1 MAKTCSSGPTRLFGT
16 PSRSEPLRNST
27 SGTSTPAAAA
37 HRIMAC
43 SLAGTSRKA
52 RSGSLTIQPPPD
64 PDMGRVKRRPSRTT
78 ENLSWTPA
86 RENARR
92 PTRSMPGSGPSRAVA
107 DASSSRT
114 TTAPGMSSPSATS
127 KGNERTACTPNWSAT
142 SLRRGVSGSGSRFEN
157 HQGTSIR
164 ATRIRLRKERVP
176 TRRAPRYT
184 PAVGRLGGGVRQDR
198 SGLDPFDI
206 EQDTA
211 EQASRVQGRETEQ
224 YEPTAAAPRIEGTP
238 ARGRQRRGGRPL
250 EQPDGAV
257 GRVLRITDSASGVSS
272 MPWSASTA
280 RHTQRRRSG
289 HTGRSTFGKTRR
301 KRARAA
307 RLHVSGARPAFG

>member
-78 ENLSWTPA
+78 ENLSRTPA

-92 PTRSMPGSGPSRAVA
+92 PTRSMPGSGPSRAVT
-107 DASSSRT
+107 DASSRRT
-114 TTAPGMSSPSATS
+114 TTAPGRSSPSATS
-127 KGNERTACTPNWSAT
+127 KGNVRTACTPNWSAT

-184 PAVGRLGGGVRQDR
+184 PAVTSGAIVVPEEQGHRTAGPSRRLGHPGPVVEYRGQR
-198 SGLDPFDI
+198 SPPDARGSPRRHRRAGAPRTRRRFR
-206 EQDTA
+206 A
-211 EQASRVQGRETEQ
+211 RRASR
-224 YEPTAAAPRIEGTP
+224 TP
-238 ARGRQRRGGRPL
+238 IGRQSNSRTAPSSVTTERSVAACPIRPIR
-250 EQPDGAV
+250 Q
-257 GRVLRITDSASGVSS
+257 
-272 MPWSASTA
+272 
-280 RHTQRRRSG
+280 
-289 HTGRSTFGKTRR
+289 
-301 KRARAA
+301 
-307 RLHVSGARPAFG
+307 ARPA